1 MKKILYTIPL
11 IILLVGFIFSGCGKP
26 ESALTPGA
34 EYYGTEAAYIISIP
48 NSTPSN
54 YGMITDLDPSTATEI
69 EGEIFINFSGMNG
82 GDIDPA
88 TVNST
93 NIVVESVTSGA
104 SVNDLSITYNAGLKR
119 IIIAGTFSND
129 AAYRIVLSANL
140 RTIGNGQIDG
150 NGNGKADV
158 IPYDNYDLYVY
169 TGTGNADFYTPGP
182 FYITWSWP
190 PGGSQVLIPWIELDY
205 QWSTTNMLDTSK
217 INLSNVTL
225 VKEETGTSVTCD
237 LIFKAVDWIG
247 IRPASNL
254 DYATIYKVTFKTTE
268 FSDTMDNL
276 PVLWGDYNYGDD
288 VPDISYRFMTVGDPG
303 NDIYA
308 TPFRVNSVF
317 QIGNEVKIVF
327 SDTIN
332 VTTLT
337 NERLRMVDPNEL
349 VLPYE
354 TRYDND
360 KQTIYLSL
368 ANATVSGSYGF
379 YFTLD
384 LESTHGWK
392 LDGNNNG
399 IGGETEDRHLGI
411 TTDDYFTTKNISLP

>member
-26 ESALTPGA
+26 ESALTPGT
-34 EYYGTEAAYIISIP
+34 EYYGTEAAYIIGIP
-48 NSTPSN
+48 NSIPGN

-69 EGEIFINFSGMNG
+69 EGEIFINFTGMNG
-82 GDIDPA
+82 GDINPA

-93 NIVVESVTSGA
+93 NITIESVTSGA
-104 SVNDLSITYNAGLKR
+104 SVNDLTITYDAGLKR

-150 NGNGKADV
+150 NGNGKADG

-169 TGTGNADFYTPGP
+169 TGTGSSDFYTPGP
-182 FYITWSWP
+182 LSITWYWP
-190 PGGSQVLIPWIELDY
+190 TGGNQSIMPWIELDFEWY
-205 QWSTTNMLDTSK
+205 TTNMLDTSK
-217 INLSNVTL
+217 VNLANFSL
-225 VKEETGTSVTCD
+225 VKEETGTTVTCD
-237 LIFKAVDWIG
+237 LIMKMGSFIG
-247 IRPASNL
+247 IQPASNL

-288 VPDISYRFMTVGDPG
+288 IPDISYRFMTVGDPG

-308 TPFRVNSVF
+308 TPFEVNSVS
-317 QIGNEVKIVF
+317 QSGNEVKIVF

-332 VTTLT
+332 TETFT

-354 TRYDND
+354 IRYDND
-360 KQTIYLSL
+360 KETIYLSL
-368 ANATVSGSYGF
+368 ANATVSGTYEF
-379 YFTLD
+379 YFSRD
-384 LESTHGWK
+384 LESTHEWK
-392 LDGNNNG
+392 LDGNGNG
-399 IGGETEDRHLGI
+399 IGGENTDPHLGI
-411 TTDDYFTTKNISLP
+411 DADDYYTTKHISP